1 MRLKNSIYANCCLS
15 YVMPTK
21 DERGGNSRADELFET
36 GLITG
41 LILVL
46 RLLLLPLQLLGKAL
60 LRFRDIIP

>member
-1 MRLKNSIYANCCLS
+1 MSA
-15 YVMPTK
+15 K
-21 DERGGNSRADELFET
+21 DGHTSHNRADELFET
-36 GLITG
+36 GLING